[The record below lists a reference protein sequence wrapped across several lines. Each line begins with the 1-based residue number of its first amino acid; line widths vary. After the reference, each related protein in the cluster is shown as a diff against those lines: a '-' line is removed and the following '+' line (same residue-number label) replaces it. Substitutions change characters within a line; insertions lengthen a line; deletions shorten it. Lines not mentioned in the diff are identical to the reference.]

1 MRTRKHPIGFL
12 LQHRR
17 VELRMTLEDVAKA
30 SGVAIGAIS
39 KLEQDPK
46 ANPTLKTLE
55 TLCDAMNLSLANL
68 FFMYDSLK

>member
-1 MRTRKHPIGFL
+1 
-12 LQHRR
+12 
-17 VELRMTLEDVAKA
+17 MTLEDVAKA

>member
-1 MRTRKHPIGFL
+1 MKHRKHSIGFL

-17 VELRMTLEDVAKA
+17 VELRMTLEQLAKE

-39 KLEQDPK
+39 KLEQNPK

-55 TLCDAMNLSLANL
+55 ALCDAMSLSLANL